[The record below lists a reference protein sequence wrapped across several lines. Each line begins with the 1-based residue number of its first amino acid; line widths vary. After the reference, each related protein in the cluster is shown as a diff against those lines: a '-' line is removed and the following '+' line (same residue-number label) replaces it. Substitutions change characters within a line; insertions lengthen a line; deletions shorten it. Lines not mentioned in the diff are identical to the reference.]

1 MESSFARWRVA
12 TTFYRLAGNT
22 SDTSKRAGD
31 LGSEFGSADDLRRME
46 LEDRRILA
54 SKPPLPRGNA
64 QWQVFASPY
73 KRLQVR
79 GSSPE
84 SSPALEVRVWRTRSG

>member
-31 LGSEFGSADDLRRME
+31 LGSEFGYVFGVQEADERALRATRFWSSGFGCWQNGFSA
-46 LEDRRILA
+46 A
-54 SKPPLPRGNA
+54 SL
-64 QWQVFASPY
+64 QEVFA
-73 KRLQVR
+73 
-79 GSSPE
+79 
-84 SSPALEVRVWRTRSG
+84 PAGPSAARASHPSRTLS